1 MQKELSSEKCRLGID
16 KGIFKFKTTEEIS
29 PLKEIIGQER
39 AVKALRFG
47 LEINNIG
54 FNIYVAGRPGTGRET
69 ATKEFLEDFAKN
81 RPVPPDICYVNNFQS
96 SYEPKAIQLP
106 PGKGKAFK
114 KDMQDFISEVRRVL
128 PEAFKSEGYA
138 SKRDETMKSIGD
150 ERKRLYTELNKK
162 AESEGFALQST
173 PTGLLIIPVMDEKI
187 LSEKDFIELKPEI
200 KEKIQKK
207 KEKLGEDLR
216 ATVRQLKGL
225 EGKAIEALKKLNRE
239 VALYVINHL
248 NDEMQEKYKEFP
260 DVINYLKR
268 VQEDILENI
277 TEFLKNPEDSS
288 SDLLAPWMRE
298 LPFKKYE
305 VNVIVD
311 NSGLE
316 GAPVIIEHNP
326 TYKNLIG
333 RIEKEAQ
340 LGVLTTDFTMI
351 RAGSLHKAN
360 GGFLVL
366 MIEELLKNL
375 FSWEGLKTAL
385 MNNEIVIEEAG
396 ERLGF
401 ITTKG
406 LNPEPVPLK
415 IKVIIIGNPL
425 IYHLLCSLDVEF
437 KELFKVK
444 AEFDT
449 MMDRTEES
457 IQNYAAFICTFCR
470 KEGLKHNDASAV
482 SRIIEY
488 GSRLAGDKKKIST
501 RFADIGDIIVEANY
515 YATKDNSNYIT
526 KTHIQK
532 AIEEKIFRSSL
543 VKEKIQEMIDRE
555 FILIETEGET
565 VGQVNAL
572 SVISMGDF
580 AFGRPSRVT
589 ASIGLGK
596 KGIID
601 IEREAKL
608 GGRIHTKGVLILTG
622 YLNEK
627 YAQDK
632 PLSLS
637 ARLVFEQSY
646 GEIEGDSAS
655 SAELYAILS
664 ALSELPIKQ
673 GIAVTGSVNQK
684 GEVQAI
690 GGVNEKIEGFFE
702 VCKIDGITGQQG
714 VIIPESNVQNLM
726 LKEEVVNAV
735 KEGKFHILPVKTIDE
750 GIEILTGVKTGTK
763 RPDGTYEEGTVNFKV
778 DKWLRETADK
788 LKGFSESKK
797 MEE

>member
-173 PTGLLIIPVMDEKI
+173 PTGLLIIPVMDGKI

-225 EGKAIEALKKLNRE
+225 EGKANEALKKLNRE

-488 GSRLAGDKKKIST
+488 GSRLAGDQKKIST

-526 KTHIQK
+526 KAHIQK

-555 FILIETEGET
+555 FILIETEDET

-580 AFGRPSRVT
+580 TFGRPSRVT

-655 SAELYAILS
+655 
-664 ALSELPIKQ
+664 
-673 GIAVTGSVNQK
+673 
-684 GEVQAI
+684 
-690 GGVNEKIEGFFE
+690 
-702 VCKIDGITGQQG
+702 
-714 VIIPESNVQNLM
+714 
-726 LKEEVVNAV
+726 
-735 KEGKFHILPVKTIDE
+735 
-750 GIEILTGVKTGTK
+750 
-763 RPDGTYEEGTVNFKV
+763 
-778 DKWLRETADK
+778 
-788 LKGFSESKK
+788 
-797 MEE
+797 

>member
-81 RPVPPDICYVNNFQS
+81 RPVPPDICYVNKFQS

-173 PTGLLIIPVMDEKI
+173 PTGLLIIPVMDGKI

-225 EGKAIEALKKLNRE
+225 EGKANEALKKLNRE

-488 GSRLAGDKKKIST
+488 GSRLAGDQKKIST

-526 KTHIQK
+526 KAHIQK

-555 FILIETEGET
+555 FILIETEDET

-580 AFGRPSRVT
+580 TFGRPSRVT

-788 LKGFSESKK
+788 LKGFSESRKI
-797 MEE
+797 EE